1 MNFYCYKIFSFLYAS
16 MVTQEKRNNFED
28 SFLDSTVVK
37 EKTSILRSFWFE
49 IHNIIVMSNLSQN
62 E

>member
-28 SFLDSTVVK
+28 SFLDSTVVE
-37 EKTSILRSFWFE
+37 EKTSILGSFWFE